1 MSSSSIQ
8 TRLRNLWS
16 SFLDIQRFSKKLHRS
31 FKQKVSSSR
40 CPRFSRLL
48 KVGRQLWAADRPTLA
63 SSSSSLT
70 SSMTATNCQ
79 VGTEAFCS
87 PLLLLQILE
96 NDWIEINR
104 SSFHYLGKWIDIW
117 AFYLF
122 LSWQQLLKNGI
133 IRLKSTKSFGH
144 VYVKL
149 QFLLLLWKCRWIW
162 KWFWW
167 FEVIFGSSL
176 NPKIAFPTNNGKF
189 TSAAAV
195 TSKSDRHLRVP
206 SVTWT
211 RADGFAQTI
220 FGLNRVMIS
229 LLVKNGLP

>member
-1 MSSSSIQ
+1 MPEILTVAKSGSSAVGCWPANVGVI
-8 TRLRNLWS
+8 LFFVIVVHDRN
-16 SFLDIQRFSKKLHRS
+16 KLSGGNRS
-31 FKQKVSSSR
+31 
-40 CPRFSRLL
+40 LL
-48 KVGRQLWAADRPTLA
+48 LA
-63 SSSSSLT
+63 
-70 SSMTATNCQ
+70 
-79 VGTEAFCS
+79 